1 MWVMRQKTLKS
12 PQIAKKKPLRTDP
25 RGFLSFDVL
34 QSSRLLAVLPS
45 NSTSKKQQ
53 AYVNPI
59 NLKNRKNRLQKIWR
73 YLSLRLTN
81 FQTGSANRKNLK
93 TVNTSQ
99 ESKNCKYIGSE
110 FASINNLTKEIEND
124 RNRNHKTCARCYNRI
139 NRNNW
144 NSHSLK
150 KIRIRCF
157 PK

>member
-1 MWVMRQKTLKS
+1 MRQKRSNRLKS
-12 PQIAKKKPLRTDP
+12 QRKSPTDGSK
-25 RGFLSFDVL
+25 GFLSFDVL

-45 NSTSKKQQ
+45 NSYIEKQQ

-59 NLKNRKNRLQKIWR
+59 NLKTENRLQKIWR

-81 FQTGSANRKNLK
+81 FQTGSANRK
-93 TVNTSQ
+93 
-99 ESKNCKYIGSE
+99 
-110 FASINNLTKEIEND
+110 KEIEND
-124 RNRNHKTCARCYNRI
+124 RNRNHKNCARCYKRI

-157 PK
+157 PKYLLLKFFRKLKISFQWILKIDGLLFFRNPLKT

>member
-1 MWVMRQKTLKS
+1 MRQKTLKS

-59 NLKNRKNRLQKIWR
+59 NLKNRKTGSRKIWR

-81 FQTGSANRKNLK
+81 FQTGSANRK
-93 TVNTSQ
+93 
-99 ESKNCKYIGSE
+99 
-110 FASINNLTKEIEND
+110 KEIEND
-124 RNRNHKTCARCYNRI
+124 RNRNHKNCARCYNRI

-157 PK
+157 PKYLLLKFFRKLKNQLSMNFENWWIAVF